1 MVGDVLCIVAQ
12 LAAALTSTQQVV
24 GVAIPP
30 SVVTTKT
37 SPDRA
42 KRSWGGMGGGGGQMT
57 PQLRTSGSDL
67 VIAC

>member
-1 MVGDVLCIVAQ
+1 MVGGVLCVVAR
-12 LAAALTSTQQVV
+12 LATALTSTQQVV
-24 GVAIPP
+24 GAAIPP

-42 KRSWGGMGGGGGQMT
+42 KHSWGGVGGGGQMT